1 MESSRFVTRR
11 WTGSGAFAALVGL
24 TALAL
29 LPPPQHAEAAGNSDG
44 ISSADMA
51 AIRSIQGRSNVDP
64 DIVERLTIGDASVD
78 VEVVVKAYD
87 VNPLF
92 YRPVVDDTAAMRR
105 RAMTR
110 LREGLIPGLRERFNP
125 TAAQMDR
132 GVFRGRFGAVD
143 IESLSRSGF
152 VHGVAAVRSDF
163 VQAAAAMP
171 EIISQIGV
179 TTLHAQGLLG
189 TGQRIAL
196 IDRRFYP
203 QLLGAALVGE
213 ECFCATQCC
222 PNGTARQ
229 SGPGSSFTTGT
240 VVGPDHGTQTAS
252 VIAMPVSQGV
262 APTAGIV
269 ALAAPGPGDAFAA
282 LEWLQTRPEVGIV
295 SLSIGDG
302 DPTASGVCDSSA
314 AAASWLPRVST
325 LAAQG
330 KLVFAAAGNGGSY
343 TTLVPACLSPV
354 QAVAGTWICDGTFQG
369 SSGGCLP
376 EARYDEIWAG
386 SNRSSK
392 VAYFAP
398 GRPLQVPFMG
408 GIQGGFAA
416 GTSYSTPMVAACAA
430 LLKQAR
436 PTATAA
442 QIASAL
448 SQSPTQVIFPGAGGA
463 AVKASIQ
470 RPRIDCAV
478 ALAAL
483 PPAATGPSLNQHG
496 ISGFWYN
503 PSSNGQGLAVEVY
516 PNFIAPNVGLVA
528 GSWYTFAP
536 APAGGP
542 ARQRWYTFDGTAP
555 TGAAT
560 TQLTVRRNVDGNF
573 AQAPPTAAAAVGTAA
588 LTMTSCT
595 TGTLSYALNDGS
607 GSGSMPLTRL
617 TPNVS
622 CTISGTGG
630 SFHPDFAL
638 SGFFND
644 PNLNGQ
650 GIFLELNP
658 YLPVLAAGWYSYTRA
673 SISAGSPRQR
683 WYTLQLGPY
692 TVGTRSF
699 SGVPIL
705 ATEGGTFNAQPSTA
719 TTQVGSA
726 NLQLLGCGGASLVYA
741 FTAGENAGLSGNI
754 ALARTGPAPPGC
766 Q

>member
-1 MESSRFVTRR
+1 
-11 WTGSGAFAALVGL
+11 
-24 TALAL
+24 
-29 LPPPQHAEAAGNSDG
+29 
-44 ISSADMA
+44 MA
-51 AIRSIQGRSNVDP
+51 AIRSIQGRRNVDP
-64 DIVERLTIGDASVD
+64 DVVERLTAGVASID

-105 RAMTR
+105 RAMTQ
-110 LREGLIPGLRERFNP
+110 LREGLTPGLRERFNP

-152 VHGVAAVRSDF
+152 VHGVAVQRSEF
-163 VQAAAAMP
+163 VQAAAPMP
-171 EIISQIGV
+171 QIISQIGV
-179 TTLHAQGLLG
+179 AMLHSQGLLG
-189 TGQRIAL
+189 TAQRIAL
-196 IDRRFYP
+196 IDTRFYP
-203 QLLGAALVGE
+203 QFLGATLAQE
-213 ECFCATQCC
+213 ECFCSSNCC

-229 SGPGSSFTTGT
+229 SGAGASLTTGS
-240 VVGPDHGTQTAS
+240 VPGPDHGTQTAS
-252 VIAMPVSQGV
+252 VVAMPPGLGVS
-262 APTAGIV
+262 PNAGIV
-269 ALAAPGPGDAFAA
+269 ALAGRSLQDFFDA
-282 LEWLQTRPEVGIV
+282 LDWLATRPEIGIV
-295 SLSIGDG
+295 SLSIGEAG
-302 DPTASGVCDSSA
+302 TSGVCDSSA

-330 KLVFAAAGNGGSY
+330 KLVLAAAGNGGSN

-354 QAVAGTWICDGTFQG
+354 HAVGGTWICDGTIEG

-376 EARYDEIWAG
+376 EARFDEIWAG
-386 SNRSSK
+386 SNRSPK

-398 GRPLQVPFMG
+398 GRPLQIPYMG
-408 GIQGGFAA
+408 SSQGGFAA

-448 SQSPTQVIFPGAGGA
+448 SQSPTLVTFPGSGGA
-463 AVKASIQ
+463 AGKVAIQ

-496 ISGFWYN
+496 ISGTWYN
-503 PSSNGQGLAVEVY
+503 PASDGQGFTVEVY
-516 PNFIAPNVGLVA
+516 PNLIASNVGLIA
-528 GSWYTFAP
+528 GAWFTFAP

-542 ARQRWYTFDGTAP
+542 DRQRWYTFDGAAHTGSATA
-555 TGAAT
+555 
-560 TQLTVRRNVDGNF
+560 QLTVRRNVDGNF
-573 AQAPPTAAAAVGTAA
+573 AQAPSTSATVVGSAT
-588 LTMTSCT
+588 LTMISCT
-595 TGTLSYALNDGS
+595 TGTLSYTLSDGS
-607 GSGSMPLTRL
+607 GSGSIPLTRL

-622 CTISGTGG
+622 CTSSGAGS

-638 SGFFND
+638 SGTFND
-644 PNLNGQ
+644 PNLGGQ
-650 GIFLELNP
+650 GIALELNP
-658 YLPVLAAGWYSYTRA
+658 NLPVLAAGWFSYTRN
-673 SISAGSPRQR
+673 SIPGGSPRQR
-683 WYTLQLGPY
+683 WYTLQLVNY
-692 TVGTRSF
+692 AVGTRSF
-699 SGVPIL
+699 INVPIL
-705 ATEGGTFNAQPSTA
+705 VTVGGTFNGQPSTA

-726 NLQLLGCGGASLVYA
+726 NLQLLGCGGASLSYA

>member
-1 MESSRFVTRR
+1 
-11 WTGSGAFAALVGL
+11 
-24 TALAL
+24 
-29 LPPPQHAEAAGNSDG
+29 
-44 ISSADMA
+44 MA
-51 AIRSIQGRSNVDP
+51 AIRSIQGRRNVDP
-64 DIVERLTIGDASVD
+64 DIVERLTAGVASIDA
-78 VEVVVKAYD
+78 EVVVKAYD

-92 YRPVVDDTAAMRR
+92 YHPVVDDTAAMRR

-110 LREGLIPGLRERFNP
+110 LREGLTPGLRERFNP

-163 VQAAAAMP
+163 VQAAASMP
-171 EIISQIGV
+171 QIISQIGV

-189 TGQRIAL
+189 TGQRIAM

-203 QLLGAALVGE
+203 QIMGAALVWE

-229 SGPGSSFTTGT
+229 SGPGSSLTAGT
-240 VVGPDHGTQTAS
+240 V
-252 VIAMPVSQGV
+252 
-262 APTAGIV
+262 
-269 ALAAPGPGDAFAA
+269 
-282 LEWLQTRPEVGIV
+282 
-295 SLSIGDG
+295 
-302 DPTASGVCDSSA
+302 
-314 AAASWLPRVST
+314 
-325 LAAQG
+325 
-330 KLVFAAAGNGGSY
+330 
-343 TTLVPACLSPV
+343 
-354 QAVAGTWICDGTFQG
+354 
-369 SSGGCLP
+369 
-376 EARYDEIWAG
+376 
-386 SNRSSK
+386 
-392 VAYFAP
+392 
-398 GRPLQVPFMG
+398 
-408 GIQGGFAA
+408 
-416 GTSYSTPMVAACAA
+416 STPMVAACAA

-436 PTATAA
+436 PAATAA
-442 QIASAL
+442 QIANAL

-463 AVKASIQ
+463 GGKANIQ

-483 PPAATGPSLNQHG
+483 PPAATGPSLNEHG

-503 PSSNGQGLAVEVY
+503 PTSNGQGLAVEVY
-516 PNFIAPNVGLVA
+516 PNLIAPNVGLMS

-542 ARQRWYTFDGTAP
+542 ERQRWYTFDGA
-555 TGAAT
+555 AAT
-560 TQLTVRRNVDGNF
+560 GSATAQLTVRRNIDGNF
-573 AQAPPTAAAAVGTAA
+573 AQPPPTTAAAVGTAT

-595 TGTLSYALNDGS
+595 TATLSYALNDGS

-622 CTISGTGG
+622 CTNSGTGG
-630 SFHPDFAL
+630 RFHPDFAL

-658 YLPVLAAGWYSYTRA
+658 NLPVLAAGWYSYTRA
-673 SISAGSPRQR
+673 SIPGGSPRQR
-683 WYTLQLGPY
+683 WYTLQLGNDA
-692 TVGTRSF
+692 VGARSF

-705 ATEGGTFNAQPSTA
+705 ATTGGTFNGQPSTA

-726 NLQLLGCGGASLVYA
+726 HLQLLGCGGASLSYA

>member
-1 MESSRFVTRR
+1 M
-11 WTGSGAFAALVGL
+11 
-24 TALAL
+24 
-29 LPPPQHAEAAGNSDG
+29 GNSDAVG
-44 ISSADMA
+44 SADRA

-64 DIVERLTIGDASVD
+64 DIVERLTVGDASVD

-105 RAMTR
+105 RAMAR
-110 LREGLIPGLRERFNP
+110 LREGLTLGLRERFNP

-143 IESLSRSGF
+143 IDALSRSGF
-152 VHGVAAVRSDF
+152 VHGVAAVRSGF
-163 VQAAAAMP
+163 VQATAAMP
-171 EIISQIGV
+171 QIISKIGV

-203 QLLGAALVGE
+203 QIMGAALVWE

-229 SGPGSSFTTGT
+229 SGPGSSFTAGT
-240 VVGPDHGTQTAS
+240 VGGPDHGTQTAS
-252 VIAMPVSQGV
+252 VIAMPIGQGV
-262 APTAGIV
+262 APTAGVV
-269 ALAAPGPGDAFAA
+269 ALAAPEPVDVFAA
-282 LEWLQTRPEVGIV
+282 LEWLQSRPDVGIV
-295 SLSIGDG
+295 SLSIGDAG
-302 DPTASGVCDSSA
+302 TSGVCDGSA
-314 AAASWLPRVST
+314 SAASWLPRVST

-330 KLVFAAAGNGGSY
+330 KLVFAAAGNGGSN

-354 QAVAGTWICDGTFQG
+354 HAVAGTWICDGNFQG

-376 EARYDEIWAG
+376 EAQFDAIWAG
-386 SNRSSK
+386 SNRSPK

-398 GRPLQVPFMG
+398 ARPLQVPFMG
-408 GIQGGFAA
+408 DTQGGFAA

-436 PTATAA
+436 PAATAA
-442 QIASAL
+442 QIANAL

-463 AVKASIQ
+463 EKKANIQ

-503 PSSNGQGLAVEVY
+503 PSSNGQGFAVEVY
-516 PNFIAPNVGLVA
+516 PNLIAPNVGLMA

-542 ARQRWYTFDGTAP
+542 ERQRWYTFDGA
-555 TGAAT
+555 AAT
-560 TQLTVRRNVDGNF
+560 GSATAQLTVRRNIDGNF
-573 AQAPPTAAAAVGTAA
+573 AQPPTTTAAAVGTAT

-595 TGTLSYALNDGS
+595 TATLSDALNDGS

-617 TPNVS
+617 APNVS
-622 CTISGTGG
+622 CTTSGTGG

-650 GIFLELNP
+650 GIFLEFNP
-658 YLPVLAAGWYSYTRA
+658 NLPVLAAGWYSYTRA
-673 SISAGSPRQR
+673 SIPGGTPRQR

-705 ATEGGTFNAQPSTA
+705 ATTGGTFNGQPSTA

-726 NLQLLGCGGASLVYA
+726 HLQLLGCGGASLSYA